1 MKAQYEEKIKE
12 LEKSAKLHAQELSS
26 QYQLMLS
33 KQLEKINTNNSESID
48 KMVKIG
54 RDRESQINQLIE
66 ALELKDKRSNDTS
79 NFVTNKSYK
88 RLSNSGI
95 NVVDECY
102 PANESSYVSSQQP
115 NEDSKSFDS
124 CQQQEDKYKNFM
136 TEFSSY
142 RKQEMDMF
150 RSNQLLFVKNLQKE
164 VEKLT
169 SIVKSTVGKKPEQV
183 EQTDDLHLLDDSI

>member
-1 MKAQYEEKIKE
+1 
-12 LEKSAKLHAQELSS
+12 
-26 QYQLMLS
+26 
-33 KQLEKINTNNSESID
+33 
-48 KMVKIG
+48 MVKIG
-54 RDRESQINQLIE
+54 RDREPQINQLIE
-66 ALELKDKRSNDTS
+66 ALELKDKWSNDTS
-79 NFVTNKSYK
+79 NFVTNKFYK
-88 RLSNSGI
+88 RLSNSCI

-115 NEDSKSFDS
+115 NEDTKSFDIY
-124 CQQQEDKYKNFM
+124 QQHEVKYKNFM

-183 EQTDDLHLLDDSI
+183 EQTDDFHLLDNSI